1 MGGEFLT
8 FDEALAELQMATHEL
23 RSLVAQ
29 GEIRA
34 FRDEDILK
42 FRRTDIL
49 DLKKSRDTEPGGL
62 VIEPS
67 DIGDEEPTVISTA
80 QPPAPGKP
88 VGRKDREHETGET
101 ELLVGIGKESSTD
114 FLGLDDTAAGLGDGG
129 DTAQTVV
136 PTIEIADEDMIDDT
150 AQTVIPTVSTD
161 EETDLF
167 GESGTSVPQT
177 APSLL
182 AEEDEAT
189 EMATQEIVAE
199 DVAPTAAAG
208 LAADTVRDE
217 PLGFRD
223 GEAGTAAVGGEDL
236 GISTDDVAG
245 ATASVT
251 APRRSQRYLAE
262 ATAPAVSPMFL
273 ILAILTFVVLLFA
286 IPIFYGMAQDQKPTF
301 PPYKGMLE
309 YLADKTIGQK

>member
-34 FRDEDILK
+34 FRDEDVLK

-67 DIGDEEPTVISTA
+67 DIGDEEPTLVTA
-80 QPPAPGKP
+80 PEPPAPGKP
-88 VGRKDREHETGET
+88 VGGKDREHETGET

-150 AQTVIPTVSTD
+150 AQTVIPTVSAD

-167 GESGTSVPQT
+167 GQAGTSVPQT

-189 EMATQEIVAE
+189 EMATQEISAE

-208 LAADTVRDE
+208 LAADTVKEER
-217 PLGFRD
+217 LGFRD
-223 GEAGTAAVGGEDL
+223 GEAATAKAGDDL

-245 ATASVT
+245 ATGAVT
-251 APRRSQRYLAE
+251 APRRSQRYMAE
-262 ATAPAVSPMFL
+262 AAAPPVSPMFL
-273 ILAILTFVVLLFA
+273 ILAILTFAILLFA
-286 IPIFYGMAQDQKPTF
+286 IPIFYGMAQDQRPTF
-301 PPYKGMLE
+301 PPYRGMLQ